1 MRKGPDGA
9 RQLVPIDH
17 GNTLPDAFTDISFEW
32 IYWPQARA
40 PLGEDINLRFLFAA
54 DIPPCSAM
62 PWYHHSALSL

>member
-1 MRKGPDGA
+1 MLKNWVRARSPGNILVRRGADGA

-40 PLGEDINLRFLFAA
+40 PLGVCPLQ
-54 DIPPCSAM
+54 P
-62 PWYHHSALSL
+62 YV